1 MALRGVAVRD
11 LISPGDWLGVLGG
24 GQLGR
29 MFVHAAQA
37 LGYRICVLDPD
48 EHSPA
53 GHVAELHLRAPYTD
67 AAALDELAARCPAIT
82 TEFENVPADAL
93 RRLALRSFVRPSAA
107 CFEIAQDR
115 AVEKNFVRALGLG
128 VAPFVELRNAGDL
141 EARRGEAAA
150 LLPGI
155 LKVARLGY
163 DGKGQQRVATF
174 DEVRAAWHAF
184 GDVACVLE
192 QRLQLAREISCIVC
206 RGADGACTTF
216 APAENEHRDGILAV
230 TIAPARIDAAL
241 ADEARAHALAIAHA
255 MDYVG
260 VLCVEFFVLADGA
273 MLVNEI
279 APRPHNSGHT
289 TIDANVT
296 SQFEQQARI
305 LAGLPLGDVQQLAPT
320 VMLNLLGD
328 LWFDTLA
335 STTQREPDWPAVLRV
350 PGARL
355 HLYGKSEARRG
366 RKMGHVTVLG
376 ATAAEALERAR
387 RVAAALGLPAPA

>member
-1 MALRGVAVRD
+1 MS
-11 LISPGDWLGVLGG
+11 LILPGAWLGVLGG

-37 LGYRICVLDPD
+37 LGYRVCVLDPD
-48 EHSPA
+48 ENSPA
-53 GHVAELHLRAPYTD
+53 GHVAEKHVCAPYDDTE
-67 AAALDELAARCPAIT
+67 ALDALADRCPAIT
-82 TEFENVPADAL
+82 AEFENVPAASL
-93 RRLALRSFVRPSAA
+93 RHLAARVHVRPSAA

-115 AVEKNFVRALGLG
+115 AAEKKFVHALGIG
-128 VAPFVELRNAGDL
+128 VAPFVELRTAADL
-141 EARRGEAAA
+141 GHAARDIDP

-163 DGKGQQRVATF
+163 DGKGQKHVVSAA
-174 DEVRAAWHAF
+174 DVRAAWQDF
-184 GDVACVLE
+184 GGVPCVLE
-192 QRLQLAREISCIVC
+192 RRLALAREVSCIVC
-206 RGADGACTTF
+206 RGADGTFATF
-216 APAENEHRDGILAV
+216 APVENEHRDGILAV
-230 TIAPARIDAAL
+230 TLAPARFDAAL
-241 ADEARAHALAIAHA
+241 ADRARAHALAIAAA

-260 VLCVEFFVLADGA
+260 VLCVEFFVLADGS
-273 MLVNEI
+273 LVVNEM

-305 LAGLPLGDVQQLAPT
+305 LAGLPLGDVAQLAPS

-328 LWFDTLA
+328 LWFESRESALA
-335 STTQREPDWPAVLRV
+335 REPDWPGVLRV

-376 ATAAEALERAR
+376 ASLEQALERAG
-387 RVAAALGLPAPA
+387 RVADALGLPRPA